1 MGFGLLR
8 LQTWFT
14 FTAHQDGIGLFST
27 QSYLQTHLA
36 FIWIEKSSANGSKRE
51 RFLTICVLCAHRHC
65 GTSKQVM
72 GTEPFQ
78 SAEMKLALEGNL
90 ISCLKF
96 RRGPHHGPLP
106 GSGPTLERVLK
117 TPGKSWSCE
126 FLINKTTAKIEHVWE
141 TEDRL
146 TFSHTTKL
154 KLSFTVNEDY
164 YLFHTVLNWTYCTS
178 QESQEPH

>member
-1 MGFGLLR
+1 MFQSLKTPNLVHIYCSSEWNRVLLHTELSADPSHFHLNWKELSE
-8 LQTWFT
+8 LQ
-14 FTAHQDGIGLFST
+14 QESVSR
-27 QSYLQTHLA
+27 QS
-36 FIWIEKSSANGSKRE
+36 
-51 RFLTICVLCAHRHC
+51 VLCAHRHY

-78 SAEMKLALEGNL
+78 SAGMKLALEGNL

-106 GSGPTLERVLK
+106 SSGPTLERVQK

-126 FLINKTTAKIEHVWE
+126 FLINKTTAKIENVWE

-146 TFSHTTKL
+146 TFIRTMKL
-154 KLSFTVNEDY
+154 K
-164 YLFHTVLNWTYCTS
+164 
-178 QESQEPH
+178 